1 MFPTKATG
9 INFTMQDRQDR
20 QDGKERRR
28 YLIHKFDT
36 FYIYK
41 GNNRMPYNS

>member
-1 MFPTKATG
+1 MFPTKASG
-9 INFTMQDRQDR
+9 INFTMQDR